1 MIKILIHTCVKIYI
15 PVIVLDFDFSRFG
28 QLGEYPK
35 APDNYMFVEGKVTE
49 IEGLEILYIVEE
61 AVV

>member
-1 MIKILIHTCVKIYI
+1 M
-15 PVIVLDFDFSRFG
+15 LDFDFSRFG

-35 APDNYMFVEGKVTE
+35 APDNNMFVECKVTE
-49 IEGLEILYIVEE
+49 TEGLEILYIVEE